1 VLFRDD
7 HAMKLPHFIA
17 IAGLICAVFAIG
29 IPHLSALGIWLAV
42 STILS
47 LIYIV
52 VAIVLSVKDGITY
65 VMIRR

>member
-1 VLFRDD
+1 
-7 HAMKLPHFIA
+7 MKLPHFIA